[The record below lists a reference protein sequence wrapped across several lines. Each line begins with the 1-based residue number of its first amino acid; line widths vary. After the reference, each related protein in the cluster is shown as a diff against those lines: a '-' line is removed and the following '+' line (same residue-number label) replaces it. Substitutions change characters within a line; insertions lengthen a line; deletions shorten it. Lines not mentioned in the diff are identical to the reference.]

1 MEIQNDGMLA
11 LGAEE
16 VGPTLVW
23 GVMGGKRLGGVASG
37 QPFSSAFRGSDNPA
51 PKGPGDVH
59 VSPQLNPDYPVM

>member
-23 GVMGGKRLGGVASG
+23 GVMGGRRLGVVASG
-37 QPFSSAFRGSDNPA
+37 QPFSSAFRGSEDPA
-51 PKGPGDVH
+51 PKGPCDVH
-59 VSPQLNPDYPVM
+59 VSPPTQP